1 MRPLKKLAQAL
12 FLAVWCSTWITLA
25 LIAALVTW
33 NRNVPL
39 WMARKLWAYPL
50 IWATGARYRAE
61 PLPDVDFSTPHIFV
75 MNHQS
80 MLDIACAFYSIP
92 THLRFMAKEVLKY
105 IPFLGW
111 YMWAT
116 GMIFID
122 RSKGTKALR
131 SLTKA
136 AERIR
141 NGANI
146 LVFPEGT
153 RSKTGAILPFKRGP
167 FVLALQA
174 GVPIIPVAI
183 EGSGRVLPSGGFDIV
198 PGEVRLKLGTPILTA
213 GRSKNQSEAL
223 MHEVHAALVE
233 LHRSIGGK
241 TNTDLSAAPQEGTAL
256 AEATG

>member
-12 FLAVWCSTWITLA
+12 FLALWCSTWITLA
-25 LIAALVTW
+25 LLAALLTW
-33 NRNVPL
+33 NRDVPL
-39 WMARKLWAYPL
+39 WMARRFWAYPL
-50 IWATGARYRAE
+50 IWATGARYYAE

-80 MLDIACAFYSIP
+80 MLDIACAFHSIP
-92 THLRFMAKEVLKY
+92 SNLRFMAKEVLKY
-105 IPFLGW
+105 VPFLGW

-131 SLTKA
+131 SLSKA
-136 AERIR
+136 AARIR

-153 RSKTGAILPFKRGP
+153 RSKDGSILPFKRGP

-198 PGEVRLKLGTPILTA
+198 PGDVRLKLGMPILTQ
-213 GRSKNQSEAL
+213 GRPKNSSEAL
-223 MHEVHAALVE
+223 MREVHQALID
-233 LHRSIGGK
+233 LHHSIGGK
-241 TNTDLSAAPQEGTAL
+241 GREACLPAP
-256 AEATG
+256 AT